1 MAEPEYVAI
10 CEGLAYVKVQSSIQK
25 KRGRC
30 GRGGKKNKEH
40 HGNSVFYIKS
50 DGLLT

>member
-30 GRGGKKNKEH
+30 GRGGKKIRNIMVILF
-40 HGNSVFYIKS
+40 S
-50 DGLLT
+50 T